1 MKIYFIR
8 YYDKFGLRREKEIN
22 AADYQA
28 ALERFK
34 QIIPE
39 SDVYEVVV

>member
-8 YYDKFGLRREKEIN
+8 YYDQYGLQREKEIN
-22 AADYQA
+22 AANYQS

-34 QIIPE
+34 QIIPQSE
-39 SDVYEVVV
+39 VYEVVV